1 MAMRPLIKRKTKGSI
16 PERGIAPDTGIDG
29 EALRGKLTEAAQAGG
44 DTRKT
49 VLTLLKDT
57 RDAAMVLA
65 QKQFEMGRLGG
76 LEMALLIA
84 ALNDE
89 IVTALF
95 DFTVTH
101 VSRAPNPTKAER
113 LTLCAVGGY
122 GRGEMAP
129 WSDLDLLF
137 LQADKKSSPHIETVT
152 EYILYMLWDMGYK
165 VGHAARTIEQC
176 LQLAKSD
183 QTILTALLDLRHIRG
198 DEELSRTLYKKFKKE
213 TGRGKGRNFIAA
225 KLNERDA
232 RHTREGNSRYVIE
245 PNVKE
250 GKGGL
255 RDLHVLYWIARFLD
269 KKDKINDPQRADEYV
284 EMGLFDEAAAT
295 RFFRAADFLWRA
307 RIHLHLITRRP
318 EETLSFDK
326 QTQICRKMGYASG
339 PIEKAV
345 EKFMREYFTNA
356 REVGALTRIACAKL
370 EADNALRLPKGLVT
384 LLPNTRKGL
393 KNPGFVMDHGRLMFV
408 DPMKLKEKPELI
420 MQLFE
425 TAGRRNLD
433 IHPEAF
439 SAIDYRRNLID
450 NNFRRDTDISKKFQ
464 DILLLSKAPGATLK
478 VMNESGVLGRYL
490 LEFGGIVART
500 QFNMHHAY
508 TVDEHTLGLVG
519 YFHDLE
525 KGQLEKENPLATQIV
540 SGFNQ
545 SQRLMIYLACL
556 LHDTGKGQGDQCIEG
571 AQLAR
576 RACRRL
582 GISADET
589 NTIAWLV
596 RRHLD
601 LSETAQRRDI
611 SDPATIEEF
620 GGLMGSIKRL
630 QLLYVLTIVDIR
642 AVGPGIWNDWKGVLL
657 RDLYLA
663 TANYLEGKEG
673 LEPLAKAAAAKE
685 QLKERLPGNMG
696 ERIMPIIRDLGPA
709 YWNNFEMI
717 DLVRHASFFD
727 DTLET
732 KDDTA
737 VQTKRDR
744 GRDVTEL
751 WVLTRDHPGLFA
763 DLSRAIS
770 CSGAS
775 IIGARLHTGEN
786 DRVMNVFYLQNT
798 EGLAFGRRNNRAIET
813 LRKRTERAAKGDIKG
828 MTIADAL
835 PSRRADAIPIKPF
848 VRFLDV
854 ASGDVTIIE
863 VEGRDRPGL
872 LWALAHGLHEQ
883 GVDVLS
889 AHVEVVGIK
898 AVDVFYVRSRSG
910 DGKLTPDTRKRIKS
924 ELLAALTLQS
934 TASAA

>member
-1 MAMRPLIKRKTKGSI
+1 MAMRPLMRRKAKADI
-16 PERGIAPDTGIDG
+16 PERRGAPATGVKR
-29 EALRGKLTEAAQAGG
+29 EALRKKLTSAAKAGG
-44 DTRKT
+44 DVRST
-49 VLTLLKDT
+49 VLSILTDT
-57 RDAAMVLA
+57 RNDAMELA
-65 QKQFEMGRLGG
+65 EKQFKMGRLGG
-76 LEMALLIA
+76 LEMARLIA

-89 IVTALF
+89 ILMALF
-95 DFTVTH
+95 DFVHMH
-101 VSRAPNPTKAER
+101 VAPVESTEKAQQ
-113 LTLCAVGGY
+113 LSLCAVGGY

-137 LQADKKSSPHIETVT
+137 LHADKKISPHLESVT

-165 VGHAARTIEQC
+165 VGHAVRTIDQC
-176 LQLAKSD
+176 VQLAKTD
-183 QTILTALLDLRHIRG
+183 QTILTALLDLRHICG
-198 DEELSRTLYKKFKKE
+198 DEDLSRALYQKFKKE
-213 TGRGKGRNFIAA
+213 TGRGKGRAYIAE

-245 PNVKE
+245 PNIKE

-269 KKDKINDPQRADEYV
+269 KKDKINDPQRPDEYV
-284 EMGLFDEAAAT
+284 EMGLFNDAAAT

-307 RIHLHLITRRP
+307 RIHLHLIAGRP
-318 EETLSFDK
+318 EEVLSFDK
-326 QTQICRKMGYASG
+326 QTQICRKMGYAAG
-339 PIEKAV
+339 PIEEAV

-393 KNPGFVMDHGRLMFV
+393 SNPGFLMDTGRLNFV
-408 DPMKLKEKPELI
+408 DPLKLKEDPKLI

-425 TAGRRNLD
+425 IAGRRNLD
-433 IHPEAF
+433 IHPNAF
-439 SAIDYRRNLID
+439 SAIDFRRNLID
-450 NNFRRDTDISKKFQ
+450 NNFRRDPEISKIFQ
-464 DILLLSKAPGATLK
+464 DILLRSKAPGATLK

-508 TVDEHTLGLVG
+508 TVDEHTLGLVR

-525 KGQLEKENPLATQIV
+525 KGKLEKENPLATQIV
-540 SGFNQ
+540 SGFNK
-545 SQRLMIYLACL
+545 SQRLVMYLTCL
-556 LHDTGKGQGDQCIEG
+556 LHDTGKGQGDQCVEG

-582 GISADET
+582 GISVDET
-589 NTIAWLV
+589 NTISWLV

-611 SDPATIEEF
+611 SDPATIEDF
-620 GGLMGSIKRL
+620 GGLMGSTKRL
-630 QLLYVLTIVDIR
+630 QLLYALTIVDIR

-657 RDLYLA
+657 RDLYVA

-696 ERIMPIIRDLGPA
+696 ERITPILQDLGPA
-709 YWNNFEMI
+709 YWNNFEML

-727 DTLET
+727 DAVEAAE
-732 KDDTA
+732 DIA

-763 DLSRAIS
+763 NLSRAIS
-770 CSGAS
+770 SSGAS
-775 IIGARLHTGEN
+775 IIGARLHTGAN
-786 DRVMNVFYLQNT
+786 NRVMNVFYLQNA
-798 EGLAFGRRNNRAIET
+798 EGLAFGRENDRALAT
-813 LRKRTERAAKGDIKG
+813 VRERALKAAAGDIKG
-828 MTIADAL
+828 MAIADAQ
-835 PSRRADAIPIKPF
+835 PSRRAEAIPIRPK
-848 VRFLDV
+848 VRFLEA
-854 ASGDVTIIE
+854 ASGDATIIE

-872 LWALAHGLHEQ
+872 LWALANGLHEQ
-883 GVDVLS
+883 NINVLS
-889 AHVEVVGIK
+889 AHVEVVGNK
-898 AVDVFYVRSRSG
+898 AIDVFYVCARSG
-910 DGKLTPDTRKRIKS
+910 DGTISDSMRKLIKS
-924 ELLAALTLQS
+924 EMKAALSPQS
-934 TASAA
+934 PANAA

>member
-1 MAMRPLIKRKTKGSI
+1 MALPLIGRKTKMDI
-16 PERGIAPDTGIDG
+16 PERDLAPETGVNG
-29 EALRGKLTEAAQAGG
+29 EALREKLTAAAQAGG
-44 DTRKT
+44 DTRSAA
-49 VLTLLKDT
+49 LTLLKET
-57 RDAAMVLA
+57 RDAAMALA
-65 QKQFEMGRLGG
+65 EKQFEMGRLGG
-76 LEMALLIA
+76 LEMARLIA

-95 DFTVTH
+95 DYTITH
-101 VSRAPNPTKAER
+101 VSRVPNPTKSEK
-113 LTLCAVGGY
+113 LSLCAVGGY

-137 LQADKKSSPHIETVT
+137 LQADKKGSPHIEVVT

-165 VGHAARTIEQC
+165 VGHAARTVEQC

-183 QTILTALLDLRHIRG
+183 QTILTALLDLRHISG
-198 DEELSRTLYKKFKKE
+198 DKDLSRVLYQKFKKE
-213 TGRGKGRNFIAA
+213 TGRGKGRNYIAE

-245 PNVKE
+245 PNIKE

-269 KKDKINDPQRADEYV
+269 KKDKINDPQRPDEYV
-284 EMGLFDEAAAT
+284 EMGLFNDAAAT

-307 RIHLHLITRRP
+307 RIHLHLIAGRP
-318 EETLSFDK
+318 DETMGFDK
-326 QTQICRKMGYASG
+326 QTQICRKMGYAAG
-339 PIEKAV
+339 PIEEAV

-370 EADNALRLPKGLVT
+370 EADNALRIPKGLVT

-393 KNPGFVMDHGRLMFV
+393 KNPGFVMEHGRLNFA
-408 DPMKLKEKPELI
+408 DPLKLKEQPELI

-425 TAGRRNLD
+425 IAGRRNLD

-439 SAIDYRRNLID
+439 SAIDFRRNLID
-450 NNFRRDTDISKKFQ
+450 NNFRRDPDISKKFQ
-464 DILLLSKAPGATLK
+464 EVLLLSKAPGATLK

-508 TVDEHTLGLVG
+508 TVDEHTLGLVR
-519 YFHDLE
+519 YFHDME
-525 KGQLEKENPLATQIV
+525 NGQLEKENPLATQIV
-540 SGFNQ
+540 AKFSQ
-545 SQRLMIYLACL
+545 SQRLVMYLACL
-556 LHDTGKGQGDQCIEG
+556 LHDTGKGKGDQCIEG

-576 RACRRL
+576 RACRRM
-582 GISADET
+582 GISAAET
-589 NTIAWLV
+589 NTISWLV

-611 SDPATIEEF
+611 SDPGTIEEF
-620 GGLMGSIKRL
+620 GALMGSPRRL
-630 QLLYVLTIVDIR
+630 QMLYALTIVDIR

-657 RDLYLA
+657 RDLYV
-663 TANYLEGKEG
+663 TTSNYLKGKEG

-685 QLKERLPGNMG
+685 QLKERLPGSMG
-696 ERIMPIIRDLGPA
+696 ERITPIIRDLGPA

-727 DTLET
+727 DALEA

-763 DLSRAIS
+763 NLSRAIS
-770 CSGAS
+770 SSGAS

-786 DRVMNVFYLQNT
+786 DRVMNVFYLQNA
-798 EGLAFGRRNNRAIET
+798 EGLAFGRRNDRALET
-813 LRKRTERAAKGDIKG
+813 VRRRALKAANGDVKG
-828 MTIADAL
+828 MTIADAQ
-835 PSRRADAIPIKPF
+835 PSRRADAIPVKP
-848 VRFLDV
+848 VVKFLDA

-863 VEGRDRPGL
+863 IEGRDRPGL
-872 LWALAHGLHEQ
+872 LWAIANGLHEQ
-883 GVDVLS
+883 GIDVLS

-898 AVDVFYVRSRSG
+898 AIDAFYVRSRTGNST
-910 DGKLTPDTRKRIKS
+910 LTEPMRKRIMS
-924 ELLAALTLQS
+924 EMKAALTPQNN
-934 TASAA
+934 ANAA

>member
-1 MAMRPLIKRKTKGSI
+1 MAMRPLIRRKAKADI
-16 PERGIAPDTGIDG
+16 PERGNAPATGVKGD
-29 EALRGKLTEAAQAGG
+29 ALRERLTAAAKAGG
-44 DTRKT
+44 DVRSA
-49 VLTLLKDT
+49 VLTLLKET
-57 RDAAMVLA
+57 RDAAMTLA
-65 QKQFEMGRLGG
+65 EKQFEMGRLGG
-76 LEMALLIA
+76 LEMARLIA

-89 IVTALF
+89 IVIALF
-95 DFTVTH
+95 DFAVTYASK
-101 VSRAPNPTKAER
+101 VDAPDKTER
-113 LTLCAVGGY
+113 LALCAVGGY

-137 LQADKKSSPHIETVT
+137 LHADKKAAPHIETVT

-165 VGHAARTIEQC
+165 VGHAVRTIDQC
-176 LQLAKSD
+176 LQLAKTD

-198 DEELSRTLYKKFKKE
+198 DEDLSRALYQKFKKE
-213 TGRGKGRNFIAA
+213 TSRGKGRPYIAE

-255 RDLHVLYWIARFLD
+255 RDLHVLYWIARYLD
-269 KKDKINDPQRADEYV
+269 KEDKINDPQRPDEYV
-284 EMGLFDEAAAT
+284 EMGLFNDAAAT

-307 RIHLHLITRRP
+307 RIHLHLVAGRP

-326 QTQICRKMGYASG
+326 QTQICRKMGYAAG
-339 PIEKAV
+339 PIEEAV

-393 KNPGFVMDHGRLMFV
+393 SNPGFMMENGRLNFV
-408 DPMKLKEKPELI
+408 DPLKLKEDPKLI

-425 TAGRRNLD
+425 IAGRRNLD
-433 IHPEAF
+433 IHPDAF
-439 SAIDYRRNLID
+439 SAIDFRRNLID
-450 NNFRRDTDISKKFQ
+450 NNFRRDPDISKIFQ
-464 DILLLSKAPGATLK
+464 DIPLRSKVPGATLK

-508 TVDEHTLGLVG
+508 TVDEHTLGLVR

-525 KGQLEKENPLATQIV
+525 SGQLEKENPLATQIV
-540 SGFNQ
+540 SSFNQ
-545 SQRLMIYLACL
+545 SQRLVMYLTCL

-571 AQLAR
+571 AQLSR

-582 GISADET
+582 GISPEET
-589 NTIAWLV
+589 NTISWLV

-630 QLLYVLTIVDIR
+630 QLLYVLTVVDIR

-657 RDLYLA
+657 RDLYVA

-696 ERIMPIIRDLGPA
+696 ERITPMIQDLGPA

-727 DTLET
+727 DTVEAN
-732 KDDTA
+732 DDIA

-751 WVLTRDHPGLFA
+751 WVLARDHPGLFA

-770 CSGAS
+770 SSGAS
-775 IIGARLHTGEN
+775 IIGARLHTGAN
-786 DRVMNVFYLQNT
+786 NRVMNVFYLQNA
-798 EGLAFGRRNNRAIET
+798 EGLAFGRENDRALAT
-813 LRKRTERAAKGDIKG
+813 VRQRALKAVNGDIKG
-828 MTIADAL
+828 MTIADAQ
-835 PSRRADAIPIKPF
+835 PSRRADAIPIKPR
-848 VRFLDV
+848 VRFLDA
-854 ASGDVTIIE
+854 ASDGVTIIE

-872 LWALAHGLHEQ
+872 LWALANGLHEQ
-883 GVDVLS
+883 NIDVLS
-889 AHVEVVGIK
+889 AHVEVVGNK
-898 AVDVFYVRSRSG
+898 AIDVFYVRARVG
-910 DGKLTPDTRKRIKS
+910 DGEITDSMRKQVTS
-924 ELLAALTLQS
+924 EMKAALS
-934 TASAA
+934 PNINASAA